1 MPLLLPESVISVNH
15 EQGLRD
21 CAVGVDVGVRPLSKE
36 ICEADSKIRS
46 QNVGKLVH
54 LSLEG
59 SCLHQRINFLL
70 SLVNVLV
77 DPRLLHST
85 LKKLFLSCTDRDNAT
100 RHSLDE
106 LSLLLEINQS
116 NLSDVIVFYV
126 KVVNI
131 FNYAREID

>member
-1 MPLLLPESVISVNH
+1 MNH
-15 EQGLRD
+15 EQGLRN
-21 CAVGVDVGVRPLSKE
+21 CTVGVDVGVRPLSKE
-36 ICEADSKIRS
+36 ICKADSKIRT

-54 LSLEG
+54 LSVEG
-59 SCLHQRINFLL
+59 SCLHQRINLLL
-70 SLVNVLV
+70 SLVNTLV
-77 DPRLLHST
+77 DPCLLHSA

-106 LSLLLEINQS
+106 LSLFLEINQS
-116 NLSDVIVFYV
+116 NLSDIIVFYV